1 MHFSWHEYTEYI
13 FFFSTNSPRLFKAK
27 ATPVVSNLL
36 CLITLRRVVQLEL
49 GRQKKAIRLEHLY
62 VCTQR
67 VTSAYFNIFLQPHV
81 DDVSEQE
88 KYMSYVSNMTEKEAK
103 HLLLSCTHRL
113 IDVRCQGL
121 DNDRKNKEMDE
132 NFYGLMKS
140 LKRKDYQLK
149 VLKSEY
155 DVKFMK
161 EERKC
166 LKKIADVTLKTES
179 QLLEKDEEIQRILEE
194 NKQLQKDKEK
204 YKGFYNLYLQKR
216 SKGQIEDIMTL
227 TTPVKSSGG
236 GGHRTQ
242 EKKITVEASRS
253 SKPSAKTSSKRTAV
267 VYPNNSQADP
277 ED

>member
-67 VTSAYFNIFLQPHV
+67 VTSAYFNLFLQPHV

-121 DNDRKNKEMDE
+121 DNDRENKIFEE

-140 LKRKDYQLK
+140 LKRKDHQLK

-166 LKKIADVTLKTES
+166 LKMIADATLRTES

-194 NKQLQKDKEK
+194 NKQLQKDKQK
-204 YKGFYNLYLQKR
+204 YKYFYNLHR
-216 SKGQIEDIMTL
+216 TGQIEDIM

-236 GGHRTQ
+236 NGHRTQ
-242 EKKITVEASRS
+242 GKKITVEPSRS